1 MGINVGM
8 GITMGTERID
18 ERGRITIPKDVR
30 DMVGLKAGDPII
42 ISAKGDKVTLTKAVD
57 VKTFIQEL
65 RGCIT
70 VKGDIDPLDLKHIWR
85 TVP

>member
-1 MGINVGM
+1 
-8 GITMGTERID
+8 MGTERID

-30 DMVGLKAGDPII
+30 DKVGLKAGDSII
-42 ISAKGDKVTLTKAVD
+42 ISAKGDKVILTKAVD
-57 VKTFIQEL
+57 VKTFIKEL

-70 VKGDIDPLDLKHIWR
+70 IKGDIDPLDLKRIWR